1 MASQIEKITDLFI
14 TRGEKGVTNIELNK
28 ICFRY
33 GARIF
38 NLRKE
43 GYDIRKQHLTGSI
56 WKYWLVED
64 K

>member
-1 MASQIEKITDLFI
+1 MASQGEKIVDLLL
-14 TRGEKGVTNIELNK
+14 TRGNKGATNIELNK
-28 ICFRY
+28 ISFRY
-33 GARIF
+33 SARIF

-56 WKYWLVED
+56 WKYWLQEG